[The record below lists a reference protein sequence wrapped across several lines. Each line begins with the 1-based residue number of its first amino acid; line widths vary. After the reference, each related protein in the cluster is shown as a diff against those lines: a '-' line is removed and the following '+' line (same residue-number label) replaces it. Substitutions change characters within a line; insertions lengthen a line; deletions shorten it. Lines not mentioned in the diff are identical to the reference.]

1 MAELPS
7 VANLTS
13 ETMSVAYP
21 LLRGQAR
28 FCGRTQGLS
37 VGSLGRHPRGF
48 RLQAGLRPTKP
59 RPETATRAGR
69 RCPVGALFRSREE
82 STAGT
87 TRGESLGPKW
97 AASNGLWCQSGLAK
111 IFIGPKVVHTGQAIA
126 GRPYPATPIWRIQL
140 WGEMAM
146 KWSQAMCASTS
157 SICCRCRPGPIRARA
172 GTCLVSPWNR
182 RSGRAFSR
190 RTGGFPQSPSQPGP
204 QSRKLMCH
212 EAPDAAGAYGSISI
226 FRA

>member
-1 MAELPS
+1 VGGPKAYQWEAS
-7 VANLTS
+7 VDTPAASAFRQDCVRQNRDQRLQ
-13 ETMSVAYP
+13 
-21 LLRGQAR
+21 RGQ
-28 FCGRTQGLS
+28 
-37 VGSLGRHPRGF
+37 
-48 RLQAGLRPTKP
+48 
-59 RPETATRAGR
+59 
-69 RCPVGALFRSREE
+69 GADAQSAPCSAHERSRRREQQ
-82 STAGT
+82 G
-87 TRGESLGPKW
+87 GKSLGPKW